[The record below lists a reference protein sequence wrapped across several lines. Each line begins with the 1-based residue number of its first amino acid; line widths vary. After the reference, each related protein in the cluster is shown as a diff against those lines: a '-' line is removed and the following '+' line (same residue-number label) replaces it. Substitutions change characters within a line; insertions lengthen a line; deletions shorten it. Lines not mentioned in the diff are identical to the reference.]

1 MFKKDKNVYEV
12 KIKPQLNF
20 MGKFYIV
27 CIILFVLFV
36 TYIIAYREIHREEI
50 IENLKN
56 NNKQVVVENT
66 TNEIK

>member
-20 MGKFYIV
+20 MEKFYITFIV
-27 CIILFVLFV
+27 LFVLFV

>member
-20 MGKFYIV
+20 MGKFYITFIV
-27 CIILFVLFV
+27 LFVLFV

-50 IENLKN
+50 IENVKN

>member
-20 MGKFYIV
+20 MGKFYITFIV
-27 CIILFVLFV
+27 LFVLFV
-36 TYIIAYREIHREEI
+36 TYIIAYREIHRKEI
-50 IENLKN
+50 IENVKN

>member
-20 MGKFYIV
+20 MGKFYITFIV
-27 CIILFVLFV
+27 LFVLFV

-50 IENLKN
+50 IENVKN

-66 TNEIK
+66 TNEIN

>member
-1 MFKKDKNVYEV
+1 MFKKDKNIYEV

-20 MGKFYIV
+20 MGKFYIT
-27 CIILFVLFV
+27 CIVLFVLFV

-50 IENLKN
+50 IENVKN

-66 TNEIK
+66 TNEIN